1 MSMIS
6 VYNNGR
12 GIPIKIHED
21 LNVCMPEMLIGQQLI
36 ISFIPDLK
44 RFGMTELTDDAIA
57 LLSKHVYDIAVA
69 KRDIEVFLD
78 GERIEVKK
86 TIVDVEKLDD
96 AKNAGT
102 REAKNC
108 TLVLT
113 EGDSAKTFALSGFD
127 IVGRDNWGVYPLRG
141 KLLNVRDA

>member
-21 LNVCMPEMLIGQQLI
+21 LNVCMPEMLIGQELI
-36 ISFIPDLK
+36 ISFIADLK

-57 LLSKHVYDIAVA
+57 LLSKHVYDIAEA
-69 KRDIEVFLD
+69 KREIEAFLD
-78 GERIEVKK
+78 GERIEVRKSL
-86 TIVDVEKLDD
+86 VDVQKVED

-102 REAKNC
+102 R
-108 TLVLT
+108 
-113 EGDSAKTFALSGFD
+113 
-127 IVGRDNWGVYPLRG
+127 
-141 KLLNVRDA
+141 